1 MGEMITFPAHG
12 GTCPGYLARAADP
25 GAPGVVVIQEWWG
38 LEGEKSDVK
47 EIADRFAAAG
57 YTALA
62 PDLYHGEFTSEP
74 DEAGKLMMALEIDRA
89 AEDLRGAI
97 RRLREITGKPVG
109 VVGFCMGGAL
119 SLFAACENPDDVAAC
134 VDFYGGHP
142 AVKYNFAALKAPV
155 LGLFAERDD
164 FVSPDA
170 VRELDRQL
178 TEAGKEHSF
187 TTYPGADHAFFN
199 HNRPEVHNPEAAQD
213 AWEKVLA
220 FLGQHLR

>member
-1 MGEMITFPAHG
+1 MGEMIAFPTPH
-12 GTCPGYLARAADP
+12 GTCPGYLARAAEP

-47 EIADRFAAAG
+47 EVADRFAAAG

-62 PDLYHGEFTSEP
+62 PDLYHGEFTEEP

-89 AEDLRGAI
+89 AEDMRGAI
-97 RRLREITGKPVG
+97 RRLRDLTGRPVG

-134 VDFYGGHP
+134 VDFHGVHP
-142 AVKYNFAALKAPV
+142 AVNYNFAALKAPV
-155 LGLFAERDD
+155 LGLFAELDA
-164 FVSPDA
+164 FVPPDA

-187 TTYPGADHAFFN
+187 TIYSGADHAFFN
-199 HNRPEVHNPEAAQD
+199 KNRPEVHNPEAARD
-213 AWEKVLA
+213 AWEKTLA
-220 FLGQHLR
+220 FFGQHLR

>member
-1 MGEMITFPAHG
+1 MGEMIAFPTPH

-47 EIADRFAAAG
+47 EVADRFAAAG

-62 PDLYHGEFTSEP
+62 PDLYHGELTVEP

-89 AEDLRGAI
+89 AEDMGGAI
-97 RRLREITGKPVG
+97 RRLREITGKRVG

-134 VDFYGGHP
+134 VDFHGVHP
-142 AVKYNFAALKAPV
+142 AVNYNFAALKAPV
-155 LGLFAERDD
+155 LGLFAELDA
-164 FVSPDA
+164 FVPPDA

-187 TTYPGADHAFFN
+187 TIYPDTDHAFFN
-199 HNRPEVHNPEAAQD
+199 KNRPEVHNPEAARD
-213 AWEKVLA
+213 AWEKTLA
-220 FLGQHLR
+220 FFGQHLR